1 MAILGEPASQM
12 YGSVFCLV
20 PRLASSKSRQVN
32 MQATKATFLSGQRET
47 FCFAFKRK
55 LKRLATK
62 QREIKCKRR
71 AEAKLSHAPQI
82 EIVSLGLRLSKATT
96 TGAQQKCAKMRA
108 EKGQRG
114 HVLKALFKFS
124 ALVLRSCLA
133 SVGQRLSDI
142 FAHCFLAWPL

>member
-62 QREIKCKRR
+62 QREIKCKRG
-71 AEAKLSHAPQI
+71 AGAKLSHAPQI

-96 TGAQQKCAKMRA
+96 TTKMCKKRSELKKASEDTCLKRFLNFLPWFCAA
-108 EKGQRG
+108 
-114 HVLKALFKFS
+114 
-124 ALVLRSCLA
+124 
-133 SVGQRLSDI
+133 
-142 FAHCFLAWPL
+142 AWPLWVKG